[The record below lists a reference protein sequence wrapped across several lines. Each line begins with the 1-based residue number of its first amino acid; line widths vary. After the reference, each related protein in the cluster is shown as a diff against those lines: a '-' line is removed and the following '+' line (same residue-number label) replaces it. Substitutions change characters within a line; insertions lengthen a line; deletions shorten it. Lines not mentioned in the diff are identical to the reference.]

1 MRSENKE
8 KIVYTVLC
16 ADFFHSGHLNIIKQS
31 KKHGKVMV
39 GLLTDEAI
47 ASYKRVPVNPYEK
60 RLELVKNI
68 KGVYKVVPQHTLD
81 YTDNLRKYKPA
92 IVTNGDDW
100 REGVQKET
108 RKQVIRVLEE
118 WGGELIEIPYTK
130 GISSTLIIEDFQK
143 RGVTPEQRRPLLRR
157 MINVKSLVRIIEAH
171 NGLSA
176 IVAENTQVNG
186 KQFDA
191 IWESSLTD
199 SASKG
204 KPDIELVDFTSRV
217 QTINEILEVTKK
229 PLIVDGDTG
238 GQQEHFIYMVRT
250 LERLGVSAVI
260 IEDKRFPKVNS
271 LMPGAKHIQ
280 EDIDVFCEK
289 IKAGKSAQIT
299 DDFMIIARVE
309 SLIAGKSVQDAIKRA
324 IRYYHAGADAI
335 MIHSKDS
342 NPRKVFKFCE
352 VYKNFKD
359 RVPLVIVPT
368 AYNTISEKEMMM
380 FGIDVVIH
388 ANHLLRSSYK
398 TMNSVAETILRTGKS
413 CNVDDKCCTMQE
425 LFDITSL
432 KNRSEK

>member
-1 MRSENKE
+1 MDKE
-8 KIVYTVLC
+8 KIVYTVMC
-16 ADFFHSGHLNIIKQS
+16 ADFFHSGHLNIIKKS
-31 KKHGKVMV
+31 EKYGKVMV

-47 ASYKRVPVNPYEK
+47 ASYKRVPVNTYEERYK
-60 RLELVKNI
+60 LVTSI
-68 KGVYKVVPQHTLD
+68 KDVWKVVPQHTLD

-100 REGVQKET
+100 REGIQKET

-130 GISSTLIIEDFQK
+130 GISSSLIIEDFLK

-157 MINVKSLVRIIEAH
+157 MINVKSLVRVIEAH
-171 NGLSA
+171 NGISA
-176 IVAENTQVNG
+176 LVAENIRVNG

-217 QTINEILEVTKK
+217 QTINEILEVSTK

-238 GQQEHFIYMVRT
+238 GQQDHFVYMVRT

-280 EDIDVFCEK
+280 EDIDIFCEK
-289 IKAGKSAQIT
+289 IKAGKNAQIT
-299 DDFMIIARVE
+299 DDFMVIARVE
-309 SLIAGKSVQDAIKRA
+309 SLIAGKSVKDAITRA

-342 NPRKVFKFCE
+342 NPRKIFEFCE

-359 RVPLVIVPT
+359 HVPLIIVPT
-368 AYNTISEKEMMM
+368 TYNTISEKEMMV

-388 ANHLLRSSYK
+388 ANHLLRASYK
-398 TMNSVAETILRTGKS
+398 SMKEVAEIILRTGKS
-413 CNVDDKCCTMQE
+413 CSVDDKCCLMKE
-425 LFDITSL
+425 LFDITKL
-432 KNRSEK
+432 KK